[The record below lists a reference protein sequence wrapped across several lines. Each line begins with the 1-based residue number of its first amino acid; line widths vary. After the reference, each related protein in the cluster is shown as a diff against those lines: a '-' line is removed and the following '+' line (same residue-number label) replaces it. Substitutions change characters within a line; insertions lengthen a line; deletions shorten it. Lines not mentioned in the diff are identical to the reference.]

1 MTINDV
7 CVLHAFMIRAEEG
20 AEGHKKKREMEN
32 TGLVG
37 NYGTELWERERLGK
51 TWGPDV

>member
-7 CVLHAFMIRAEEG
+7 CALHAFMISAEEG
-20 AEGHKKKREMEN
+20 AEDHKKKREKEN

-37 NYGTELWERERLGK
+37 NYGTEW
-51 TWGPDV
+51 

>member
-7 CVLHAFMIRAEEG
+7 CVLHAFMILAEEG
-20 AEGHKKKREMEN
+20 PEDHKKKREKKN

-37 NYGTELWERERLGK
+37 NYGVEWWERERLGK
-51 TWGPDV
+51 TRGPDV